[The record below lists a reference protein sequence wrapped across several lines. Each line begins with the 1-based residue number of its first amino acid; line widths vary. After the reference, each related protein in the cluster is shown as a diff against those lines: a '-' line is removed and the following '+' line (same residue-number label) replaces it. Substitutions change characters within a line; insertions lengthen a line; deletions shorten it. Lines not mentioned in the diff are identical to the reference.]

1 MLLTDVVFILLF
13 LTAVGTLLTAGVV
26 AAMGKFERSR
36 RMVRRVLVG
45 AAVYMLVVVV
55 VSLILP
61 RRILSLDE
69 HQCFDDWCVAVAG
82 SERTATPAGLQYR
95 VDLKL
100 SSRARR
106 VAQRENHLALYLS
119 DGSGRRFDP
128 VSQESD
134 VPFNVLLQPGE
145 SVVLTRHFLLPSDD
159 SGVSAVVTHEGGF
172 PIGWF
177 IIGYDTW
184 FRKPPLIRLA

>member
-1 MLLTDVVFILLF
+1 
-13 LTAVGTLLTAGVV
+13 
-26 AAMGKFERSR
+26 
-36 RMVRRVLVG
+36 
-45 AAVYMLVVVV
+45 
-55 VSLILP
+55 
-61 RRILSLDE
+61 
-69 HQCFDDWCVAVAG
+69 
-82 SERTATPAGLQYR
+82 
-95 VDLKL
+95 
-100 SSRARR
+100 
-106 VAQRENHLALYLS
+106 LALYLS